1 MDVSLS
7 IPSLSKLSMR
17 VAMFAHLYFS
27 SSEFRQMFECQQV
40 PAQGA
45 SPLPLPSPSPLAYPT
60 DQSQPV
66 KTGNNWGI
74 LSEETIPK
82 IVELRRLL
90 YRHPTTFPNPD
101 IIVQGAKHL
110 CMMEDN
116 SFLEEKLAYLRS
128 VAERDD
134 CQAERQIDGT
144 YMMRSA
150 VSGLPMSP
158 GTLMILGLELGSIE
172 SALATTLYPASLYAE
187 TDLRRCH
194 AMRPLLRRLSR

>member
-1 MDVSLS
+1 MLITIFMDVSLSIPSLS
-7 IPSLSKLSMR
+7 IPSLSKLSML

-90 YRHPTTFPNPD
+90 YRHPTTFPNP
-101 IIVQGAKHL
+101 
-110 CMMEDN
+110 
-116 SFLEEKLAYLRS
+116 
-128 VAERDD
+128 
-134 CQAERQIDGT
+134 
-144 YMMRSA
+144 
-150 VSGLPMSP
+150 
-158 GTLMILGLELGSIE
+158 
-172 SALATTLYPASLYAE
+172 
-187 TDLRRCH
+187 
-194 AMRPLLRRLSR
+194 